1 MQRDQVMVDF
11 RNNAKT
17 IADRK
22 YPIEIVAVSVIEEAF
37 RGLFS

>member
-1 MQRDQVMVDF
+1 MGFEKIFVSKYD
-11 RNNAKT
+11 AKT

-22 YPIEIVAVSVIEEAF
+22 YPIDIVAVSVIEEAF